1 MERPSQARP
10 QGQGSMTRHRTIILI
25 AGCLVA
31 FGTAPSDAAWASSLL
46 SGYGGPGQGNQAI
59 LGSALL
65 KGPGG
70 GSGSSGGGSGES
82 GSLASSAG
90 SSAASSEA
98 TAASGGSS
106 TKAATGHKA
115 AGSHANGA
123 HHGSQ
128 AHRSASA
135 SAGPPSL
142 AAVYAAAERNHSAPS
157 TPALGL
163 SGTDLL
169 LIVLV
174 LGMLALIGVLSRR
187 LRGVPPV
194 TTTRSA
200 GGG

>member
-1 MERPSQARP
+1 
-10 QGQGSMTRHRTIILI
+10 MTRHRTIILI
-25 AGCLVA
+25 VGCLVA
-31 FGTAPSDAAWASSLL
+31 FGAAPSAALASSLL

-82 GSLASSAG
+82 SSLASSTG
-90 SSAASSEA
+90 SSTTSSEA
-98 TAASGGSS
+98 AASNGTGSS
-106 TKAATGHKA
+106 TQSAAGHKA
-115 AGSHANGA
+115 SGSRASGA
-123 HHGSQ
+123 HRGSQ
-128 AHRSASA
+128 AHRSA
-135 SAGPPSL
+135 GPPSI
-142 AAVYAAAERNHSAPS
+142 AEVYAAAERNRPAAS

-174 LGMLALIGVLSRR
+174 LIVLGLIAVLSRR
-187 LRGVPPV
+187 LIRVPGAASSRG
-194 TTTRSA
+194 A